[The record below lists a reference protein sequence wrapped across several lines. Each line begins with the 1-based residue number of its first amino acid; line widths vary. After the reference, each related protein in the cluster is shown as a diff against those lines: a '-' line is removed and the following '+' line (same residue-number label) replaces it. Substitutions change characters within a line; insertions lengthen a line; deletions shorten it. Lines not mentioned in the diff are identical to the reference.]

1 MNPTIFKNYRQWLLD
16 QPMPKG
22 KRSVLLAGLE
32 LFAQQGFN
40 GTSTAQ
46 IADKAGVSQATI
58 FKYFKTKQ
66 DLLLSILQPIIEN
79 FFPLYRDD
87 FLDSLSQFKT
97 LQELIHFIVRNR
109 YQFLKDNADAVLI
122 FTTEMLTNDTVREL
136 FTNIIKKSLPII
148 YSKLIMKIKKF
159 NLRTELDFPIVFRT
173 IISQTLA
180 YFFQRQF
187 ISTLPVDE
195 NHDLQLIED
204 QILRSVGA

>member
-122 FTTEMLTNDTVREL
+122 FTTEMLTNDTAREL
-136 FTNIIKKSLPII
+136 FTNIIKKITTN
-148 YSKLIMKIKKF
+148 Y
-159 NLRTELDFPIVFRT
+159 
-173 IISQTLA
+173 
-180 YFFQRQF
+180 
-187 ISTLPVDE
+187 
-195 NHDLQLIED
+195 LQ
-204 QILRSVGA
+204 